1 MGVRFTKHAMLAMAE
16 RELPAEWAALT
27 ITAPDWI
34 EPDGENPALT
44 RSFKRIPQAGDRVL
58 RVVHRDDGGDI
69 LVITAFLDRG
79 AKR

>member
-16 RELPAEWAALT
+16 RELPAEWAALA

-58 RVVHRDDGGDI
+58 RVVHRRRRGRYSGHHRVSGSGG
-69 LVITAFLDRG
+69 
-79 AKR
+79 